1 MRTFSRQ
8 GPRTPSGGQASQLVS
23 GEEARESPQPP
34 GPAPFTAGPPFSASA
49 FQIHRF
55 GADGGKSER
64 NMVITPLCIQR
75 LRLAQQMGKVVDHSP
90 MHYLTEYQSDIV
102 HQIHV
107 AVNLS

>member
-1 MRTFSRQ
+1 
-8 GPRTPSGGQASQLVS
+8 
-23 GEEARESPQPP
+23 
-34 GPAPFTAGPPFSASA
+34 
-49 FQIHRF
+49 
-55 GADGGKSER
+55 
-64 NMVITPLCIQR
+64 MVITPLCIQR